1 MSSKMLFAAI
11 LAGMLTASAAMA
23 GDTLSIRLVEASN
36 SGSGDAAGLG
46 DVIEVLKGNVPNY
59 KQFTLI
65 ASGSKSLPADGSS
78 ITVGTYKIVCKGKQ
92 KDLKIEI
99 SSGDKQLLTMSV
111 SLRDGI
117 PVILGGFPSDKGKH
131 VLVFMAR

>member
-1 MSSKMLFAAI
+1 MKNAALFTAI
-11 LAGMLTASAAMA
+11 LAGMLTASVAVA
-23 GDTLSIRLVEASN
+23 GGTLSIRLVEASN
-36 SGSGDAAGLG
+36 SGSGGAAGLG
-46 DVIEVLKGNVPNY
+46 DVIDVLKSNVPNY
-59 KQFTLI
+59 KQFALI

-117 PVILGGFPSDKGKH
+117 PVILGGFPSDKGKY
-131 VLVFMAR
+131 VLVFVAQ